1 MATVPKQGGVS
12 GAGLAGPDT
21 LRGDVPPRIDVGAD
35 YKEKYGFFVPEDYI
49 FKAKRGLNPEI
60 VKEISW
66 MKKEP
71 EWMLK
76 FRLRS
81 LEMFRKKPMP
91 TWGADLSVIDFENIF
106 YYLKASDKQST
117 SWEDLPPDIKKTYD
131 RLGVPEAERK
141 FLAGVSAQYES
152 EVVYHSLHE
161 ELSKKGVIFTDTDS
175 ALRDHPEL
183 FKEYFGTVIPPADNK
198 FAALNS
204 AVWSGG
210 SFIYVPK
217 GVRVDIPLQ
226 AYFRINAEN
235 MGQFERTLIICDEGS
250 FVHYIEGCTAPIYTT
265 DSLHSA
271 VVEIIVKKG
280 ARCRYTTIQNW
291 STNVFNL
298 VTKRATCEAGATMEW
313 IDGNIGS
320 KVTMKYPAVYLMGE
334 HARGETLSVAFAGEG
349 QHQDA
354 GAKMV
359 HCAPNTSSQIVSKSV
374 ARAGGRT
381 SYRGLV
387 QVQEGAAH
395 SKSTVKC
402 DALLVD
408 TISRSDTYPYVDVRE
423 DDVEMGHEASVSKIS
438 EDQLF
443 YLMSRGMTEDEA
455 AATIVRGFVEPIARE
470 LPMEYAL
477 ELNRLIELQMEGA
490 VG

>member
-1 MATVPKQGGVS
+1 MATVPK
-12 GAGLAGPDT
+12 L
-21 LRGDVPPRIDVGAD
+21 DVGTD
-35 YKEKYGFFVPEDYI
+35 YKEKYGFFVPEDYV

-60 VKEISW
+60 VNEISW

-81 LEMFRKKPMP
+81 LEIFRKKPMP

-106 YYLKASDKQST
+106 YYLKASAKQST
-117 SWEDLPPDIKKTYD
+117 SWEELPPDIKATYD

-152 EVVYHSLHE
+152 EVVYHSLQE
-161 ELSKKGVIFTDTDS
+161 ELTKKGVIFTDTDS

-271 VVEIIVKKG
+271 VVEIIVKKN

-298 VTKRATCEAGATMEW
+298 VTKRALAYADATMEW
-313 IDGNIGS
+313 VDGNLGS
-320 KVTMKYPAVYLMGE
+320 QITMKYPSVYLMEPG
-334 HARGETLSVAFAGEG
+334 AKGDVLSVAFAGKG

-354 GAKMV
+354 GGKMV
-359 HCAPNTSSQIVSKSV
+359 HVAPNTTSTITSKSISK
-374 ARAGGRT
+374 AGGRA
-381 SYRGLV
+381 SYRGHIKV
-387 QVQEGAAH
+387 YPGANNC
-395 SKSTVKC
+395 KSFVKC
-402 DALLVD
+402 DALLLD
-408 TISRSDTYPYVDVRE
+408 DESRSDTYPYNDVDADNVTL
-423 DDVEMGHEASVSKIS
+423 GHEATVSKVS
-438 EDQLF
+438 DEQLF
-443 YLMSRGMTEDEA
+443 YLMSRG
-455 AATIVRGFVEPIARE
+455 IARSEAETMIVNGFIEPFTKE
-470 LPMEYAL
+470 LPLEYAV
-477 ELNRLIELQMEGA
+477 ELNRLIQLEMEGS

>member
-1 MATVPKQGGVS
+1 MAMTETEV
-12 GAGLAGPDT
+12 
-21 LRGDVPPRIDVGAD
+21 VGQIREE
-35 YKEKYGFFVPEDYI
+35 YKYGFSNPDEAKDY
-49 FKAKRGLNPEI
+49 FYKSGRGVSHEVVEAI
-60 VKEISW
+60 AEH
-66 MKKEP
+66 KKEP
-71 EWMLK
+71 DWMRK
-76 FRLRS
+76 FRHKS
-81 LEMFRKKPMP
+81 LDYFLARPLPM
-91 TWGADLSVIDFENIF
+91 WGGDLTQIDFENI
-106 YYLKASDKQST
+106 YYYIRPTEKQAER
-117 SWEDLPPDIKKTYD
+117 WEDLPAEILDTWDK
-131 RLGVPEAERK
+131 LGIPEAEK
-141 FLAGVSAQYES
+141 KYLAGVGAQYES
-152 EVVYHSLHE
+152 EVVYHKLQEDLTKQGVLFLDMDSGLREHE
-161 ELSKKGVIFTDTDS
+161 ELVKQ
-175 ALRDHPEL
+175 
-183 FKEYFGTVIPPADNK
+183 YFGTIIPQNDNK

-210 SFIYVPK
+210 SFIYVPP
-217 GVRVDIPLQ
+217 GVSIEMPLQ

-235 MGQFERTLIICDEGS
+235 MGQFERTLIIVDEGAY
-250 FVHYIEGCTAPIYTT
+250 VHYVEGCTAPIYTT

-271 VVEIIVKKG
+271 VVEIIVKAG

-291 STNVFNL
+291 SNNVYNL
-298 VTKRATCEAGATMEW
+298 VTKRAVAHAGATMEW
-313 IDGNIGS
+313 VDGNIGS

-334 HARGETLSVAFAGEG
+334 HAKGETLSIAFAGDG

-359 HCAPNTSSQIVSKSV
+359 HCAPNTSSQIISKSV
-374 ARAGGRT
+374 ARSGGRT

-395 SKSTVKC
+395 AKSTVRC

-408 TISRSDTYPYVDVRE
+408 TVSRSDTYPYVDVRE

>member
-1 MATVPKQGGVS
+1 MATVPKQIEIGS
-12 GAGLAGPDT
+12 
-21 LRGDVPPRIDVGAD
+21 D

-60 VKEISW
+60 VTEISW

-76 FRLRS
+76 MRLGS
-81 LEMFRKKPMP
+81 LEIFRKKPMP

-106 YYLKASDKQST
+106 YYLKAADKQST

-183 FKEYFGTVIPPADNK
+183 FKEYFGTIIPPADNK
-198 FAALNS
+198 FAALNT

-217 GVRVDIPLQ
+217 GVRVEIPLQ

-271 VVEIIVKKG
+271 VVEIIVKKN

-298 VTKRATCEAGATMEW
+298 VTKRALAYADATMEW
-313 IDGNIGS
+313 VDGNLGS
-320 KVTMKYPAVYLMGE
+320 QITMKYPSVYLMEPG
-334 HARGETLSVAFAGEG
+334 AKGDVLSVAFAGKG

-354 GAKMV
+354 GGKMIHV
-359 HCAPNTSSQIVSKSV
+359 APNTTSTITSKSISKG
-374 ARAGGRT
+374 GGRT
-381 SYRGLV
+381 SYRGHIKMYPD
-387 QVQEGAAH
+387 AKN
-395 SKSTVKC
+395 SKSFVKC
-402 DALLVD
+402 DALLLD
-408 TISRSDTYPYVDVRE
+408 DQSRSDTYPYNDVDAENVTL
-423 DDVEMGHEASVSKIS
+423 GHEATVSKVS
-438 EDQLF
+438 DEQLF
-443 YLMSRGMTEDEA
+443 YLMSRGITRSEA
-455 AATIVRGFVEPIARE
+455 ETMIVNGFIEPFTKE
-470 LPMEYAL
+470 LPLEYAV
-477 ELNRLIELQMEGA
+477 ELNRLIQLEMEGS